1 MQEEIEN
8 RTVSTVVLNG
18 NTVRSV
24 DTAAGET
31 SIAEKWALQW
41 PSHDDRYYYRV
52 CD

>member
-1 MQEEIEN
+1 MIED
-8 RTVSTVVLNG
+8 G
-18 NTVRSV
+18 KK
-24 DTAAGET
+24 